1 MNCVTAGDMKFRS
14 LIPRLSSAA
23 LILAAC
29 LGFTSCGTTP
39 KTTSRGNTGDSF
51 DPPAHR
57 PKNPS
62 AVVVKV
68 STSAQRVYVVE
79 NGRVLL
85 ATPCSV
91 GTGGLTGQVD
101 YRINSKIAN
110 KRRASSPGAGY
121 PMAYWQEWKP
131 AYGMH
136 WGFVKPYPC
145 THGCIR
151 LPMKSAAKIFAMTQ
165 VGTPLLIHASHPE
178 DATAGKSLPVID
190 DGPVPNPPDSYLQSA
205 KFFQDAQYK
214 GSMFVD

>member
-1 MNCVTAGDMKFRS
+1 MNISSLLSRIATTAVLLAGCAV
-14 LIPRLSSAA
+14 LS
-23 LILAAC
+23 
-29 LGFTSCGTTP
+29 SCGTT
-39 KTTSRGNTGDSF
+39 TTTARNGTSDNF
-51 DPPAHR
+51 DPPALR
-57 PKNPS
+57 PRNPG

-68 STSAQRVYVVE
+68 STGAQRVYVVE

-91 GTGGLTGQVD
+91 GTGGTTGKGN

-110 KRRASSPGAGY
+110 KRRISQPDAGY
-121 PMAYWQEWKP
+121 PMPYWMEWKP

-165 VGTPLLIHASHPE
+165 VGTPLLIHPSHPE
-178 DATAGKSLPVID
+178 DATIGKTLPILD
-190 DGPVPNPPDSYLQSA
+190 DGPLPNPPKAYLHSA

-214 GSMFVD
+214 GKMFVD

>member
-1 MNCVTAGDMKFRS
+1 MKISPFFSRFFIAVFMVAVS
-14 LIPRLSSAA
+14 
-23 LILAAC
+23 
-29 LGFTSCGTTP
+29 LGFSSCGTTS
-39 KTTSRGNTGDSF
+39 KSVSRGNTGDSF
-51 DPPAHR
+51 DPPAQR
-57 PKNPS
+57 PQNPA
-62 AVVVKV
+62 AVVLKV
-68 STSAQRVYVVE
+68 STGAQRVYVVE

-91 GTGGLTGQVD
+91 GTGGTTGQGN

-110 KRRASSPGAGY
+110 KRRISSPGAGY

-165 VGTPLLIHASHPE
+165 VGTPISIQPSHPE
-178 DATAGKSLPVID
+178 DATAGKSLPVLD
-190 DGPVPNPPDSYLQSA
+190 DSPVPNPPNSYLNSA

-214 GSMFVD
+214 GNMFVN

>member
-1 MNCVTAGDMKFRS
+1 MLPAPMIFGFS
-14 LIPRLSSAA
+14 LSRLASAA
-23 LILAAC
+23 LLGLAC
-29 LGFTSCGTTP
+29 LSFTSCGTTRSATP
-39 KTTSRGNTGDSF
+39 KGTADSF
-51 DPPAHR
+51 DPPALR
-57 PKNPS
+57 PKNPA

-68 STSAQRVYVVE
+68 STGAQRVYVVE

-91 GTGGLTGQVD
+91 GTGGLSGQGN
-101 YRINSKIAN
+101 YRINVKNAT
-110 KRRASSPGAGY
+110 KRRISQPDAGY
-121 PMAYWQEWKP
+121 PMPYWMEWKP

-165 VGTPLLIHASHPE
+165 VGTPLSIQASHPE
-178 DATAGKSLPVID
+178 DATAGKGLPVLD
-190 DGPVPNPPDSYLQSA
+190 DGPLPNPPKSYLLSP

-214 GSMFVD
+214 GKMFLD

>member
-1 MNCVTAGDMKFRS
+1 MINTS
-14 LIPRLSSAA
+14 LLSRVA
-23 LILAAC
+23 LTSLLAAGC
-29 LGFTSCGTTP
+29 AFLTSCGTTRTAN
-39 KTTSRGNTGDSF
+39 KSGTADNF
-51 DPPAHR
+51 DPPALR
-57 PKNPS
+57 PRNPA

-68 STSAQRVYVVE
+68 STGAQRVYVVE

-91 GTGGLTGQVD
+91 GTGGTTGQGN
-101 YRINSKIAN
+101 YRINYKNAT
-110 KRRASSPGAGY
+110 KRRVSQPDAGY

-151 LPMKSAAKIFAMTQ
+151 LPMKSAAKIFAMTR
-165 VGTPLLIHASHPE
+165 VGTPLLIHPSHPE
-178 DATAGKSLPVID
+178 DATVGKTLPILD
-190 DGPVPNPPDSYLQSA
+190 DGPLPNPPKSYLLSA

-214 GSMFVD
+214 GKMFVD

>member
-1 MNCVTAGDMKFRS
+1 MKKITPSLFR
-14 LIPRLSSAA
+14 
-23 LILAAC
+23 LAAAAVLAVGC
-29 LGFTSCGTTP
+29 MSFTSCTATRPTAKNGT
-39 KTTSRGNTGDSF
+39 SDSY

-57 PKNPS
+57 PKDPS

-68 STSAQRVYVVE
+68 STRAQRVYVVE

-91 GTGGLTGQVD
+91 GTGGLTGQGN
-101 YRINSKIAN
+101 YRINYKNAT
-110 KRRASSPGAGY
+110 KRRVSQPDAGY
-121 PMAYWQEWKP
+121 PMPYWMEWKP

-151 LPMKSAAKIFAMTQ
+151 LPMKSAAKIFALTK
-165 VGTPLLIHASHPE
+165 VGTPLLIQPSHPE
-178 DATAGKSLPVID
+178 DATVGKTLPVLD
-190 DGPVPNPPDSYLQSA
+190 DGPLPNPPKSYLLSA

-214 GSMFVD
+214 GKLFVD

>member
-1 MNCVTAGDMKFRS
+1 MKTSPFFSRFFM
-14 LIPRLSSAA
+14 AA
-23 LILAAC
+23 LMVAAS
-29 LGFTSCGTTP
+29 LGFSSCGTTS
-39 KTTSRGNTGDSF
+39 KSVSRGNTGDSF
-51 DPPAHR
+51 DPPAQR
-57 PKNPS
+57 PQNPG

-68 STSAQRVYVVE
+68 STGAQRVYVVE

-91 GTGGLTGQVD
+91 GTGGTTGQGN

-110 KRRASSPGAGY
+110 KRRVSSPGAGY

-151 LPMKSAAKIFAMTQ
+151 LPMKAAAKIFAMTQ
-165 VGTPLLIHASHPE
+165 VGTPLSIQPSHPE
-178 DATAGKSLPVID
+178 DATVGKSLPVLD
-190 DGPVPNPPDSYLQSA
+190 DSPVPNPPNSYLNSA

-214 GSMFVD
+214 GNMFVN